1 MKSTLRRA
9 AAIAAAA
16 AAVTPAVGEAQDY
29 TPPGITGM
37 PAGYF
42 FPCSQ
47 APRAAVIAV
56 PAPFDQYM
64 RVVCTKNGHALA
76 PVEGSHWVFPDGTSG
91 MLPALNPD
99 SKIVGPAAY
108 FTALTNAPLSA
119 AETAAFRAKLQ
130 PYVKNPT
137 LLNAVVL
144 RLEVDTSTAVHKQ
157 EYFLVNRD
165 ASGAMTGALDVEC
178 FNDCNPMSPPWG
190 FSVASG
196 N

>member
-1 MKSTLRRA
+1 MRSAGLA
-9 AAIAAAA
+9 AAMAAT
-16 AAVTPAVGEAQDY
+16 AAVMAPAVGAAQDY
-29 TPPGITGM
+29 TPPGIAGM

-47 APRAAVIAV
+47 APAAAVVTV

-64 RVVCTKNGHALA
+64 RVVCTINGHALA
-76 PVEGSHWVFPDGTSG
+76 AAEGSHWVFPDGTSG
-91 MLPALNPD
+91 FLPALNPN
-99 SKIVGPAAY
+99 SKVTGPAAY
-108 FTALTNAPLSA
+108 FTAISNAPLTP

-130 PYVKNPT
+130 PYVKNPAF
-137 LLNAVVL
+137 LAADIL

-157 EYFLVNRD
+157 EYFLVAHD

-190 FSVASG
+190 FTVARG
-196 N
+196 NQ

>member
-47 APRAAVIAV
+47 VPAAAVVTV
-56 PAPFDQYM
+56 PAPFDRYM
-64 RVVCTKNGHALA
+64 RVVCTINGHALA

-108 FTALTNAPLSA
+108 FTAGVDQRAPFGGGDRRVPRQA
-119 AETAAFRAKLQ
+119 AAL
-130 PYVKNPT
+130 YVKNPT
-137 LLNAVVL
+137 LLNARRGPAPGGGHL
-144 RLEVDTSTAVHKQ
+144 HRRAQAGSI
-157 EYFLVNRD
+157 
-165 ASGAMTGALDVEC
+165 S
-178 FNDCNPMSPPWG
+178 W
-190 FSVASG
+190 
-196 N
+196 